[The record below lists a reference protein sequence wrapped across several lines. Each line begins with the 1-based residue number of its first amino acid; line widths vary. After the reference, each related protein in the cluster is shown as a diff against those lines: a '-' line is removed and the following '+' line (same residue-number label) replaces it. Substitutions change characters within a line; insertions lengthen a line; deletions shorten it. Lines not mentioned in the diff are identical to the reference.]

1 MNFEKIYRDGVENLD
16 SWDETVP
23 ERFIVKDENSEYF
36 GQYASLQMLPENNE
50 MSIVKTAICCYCCK
64 DSRHYKDRKL
74 LDMIEKYSRISISKL
89 NDDGTNTM
97 FQSNF
102 RTGEQF
108 GTEHLSR
115 ALLVFN
121 KYLDKNDADEV
132 RAHKAACELVE
143 RLAVGC
149 LNGGF
154 HTPNHRW
161 VETAGLLT
169 ARRALIDSGF
179 TTYTDKM
186 LEKSNKY
193 LAEGVDC
200 DEVGEWSER
209 SAGMYNEHCDRV
221 FLNIYEM
228 TGNEEYFDAVY
239 RNLMLMRYYI
249 DEDFAMFTQNSH
261 RKDKGE
267 VGSMPLFFKAK
278 TYYAEI
284 YLQDYIRAA
293 YIKKDALLATVAREI
308 FDRASFDRHR
318 VLWEIES
325 FLLCPEMITWEF
337 DKVEGAIPSEFEL
350 YQPKSNIV
358 RKKTN
363 EAIYSLIAKNPSFMH
378 IESRGIHIKM
388 RLCSSFFAVAQFI
401 PQKLEKTERGYKLEM
416 IAHGEYKLP
425 LDNPDG
431 VTTKNYWTIDY
442 KARKAIQQIDLDMS
456 VETVFTDDG
465 ADFYVSVTGCDQ
477 VPTKLEFAIN
487 PGLLCEVGDAAMMTK
502 SGGSIFSRG
511 TTLRLES
518 AGGSVCE
525 IDGLF
530 CTHLYAEDMRGSLDP
545 IEGAFTVY
553 ATDFAPF
560 EKKISMK
567 FSKAKGP
574 RVFK

>member
-1 MNFEKIYRDGVENLD
+1 MNFEKIYREGVENID
-16 SWDETVP
+16 IWRERVP
-23 ERFIVKDENSEYF
+23 ERLIVRDEKSEYF

-50 MSIVKTAICCYCCK
+50 LGFIKTAICCYCCK
-64 DSRHYKDRKL
+64 DSRHYKERKL
-74 LDMIEKYSRISISKL
+74 LDDIEKYSYIGISKL
-89 NDDGTNTM
+89 NEDGTNTM

-108 GTEHLSR
+108 GLERMSR
-115 ALLVFN
+115 PLLVFN
-121 KYLDKNDADEV
+121 KYLTDDEEER
-132 RAHKAACELVE
+132 RAHKAVCELVE

-169 ARRALIDSGF
+169 ARRALMEAGF

-186 LEKSNKY
+186 LEKANRY
-193 LAEGVDC
+193 LAEGIDC

-221 FLNIYEM
+221 MLHIYEM
-228 TGNEEYFDAVY
+228 TGNEEYYDAAY

-249 DEDFAMFTQNSH
+249 NDDMSMFTQNSH

-267 VGSMPLFFKAK
+267 VGSMPMFYKAT
-278 TYYAEI
+278 TYFSDI
-284 YLQDYIRAA
+284 YVLNYVRAA
-293 YIKKDALLATVAREI
+293 YLKKDAFLASLACDI
-308 FDRASFDRHR
+308 FDSGTFGARH

-325 FLLCPEMITWEF
+325 FLLYPDMATWEF
-337 DKVEGAIPSEFEL
+337 EKVDGTIPSEYEI

-358 RKKTN
+358 RKKTKN
-363 EAIYSLIAKNPSFMH
+363 ATFSLIADNPSFMH
-378 IESRGIHIKM
+378 IDAGGIHMKM
-388 RLCSSFFAVAQFI
+388 RMCSSFFAVAQFI
-401 PQKLEKTERGYKLEM
+401 PQKLEKTEHGYKLEM
-416 IAHGEYKLP
+416 VAHGEYKLP
-425 LDNPDG
+425 LDDPDG
-431 VTTKNYWTIDY
+431 VTTKEYWTIDY

-456 VETVFTDDG
+456 VETVFTEDG
-465 ADFYVSVTGCDQ
+465 ADFYVSVTGCDK
-477 VPTKLEFAIN
+477 VPTKLELAIN

-502 SGGSIFSRG
+502 SGGSLFSRG

-518 AGGSVCE
+518 SGGSVCE

-545 IEGAFTVY
+545 IDGAFTVY
-553 ATDFAPF
+553 ATDYAPL

-567 FSKAKGP
+567 FSKANGP
-574 RVFK
+574 RMFK